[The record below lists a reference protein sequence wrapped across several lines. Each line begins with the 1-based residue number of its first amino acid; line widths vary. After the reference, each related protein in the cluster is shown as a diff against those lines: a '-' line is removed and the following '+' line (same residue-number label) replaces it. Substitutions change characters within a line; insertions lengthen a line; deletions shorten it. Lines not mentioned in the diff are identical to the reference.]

1 MLTTSTYPEYNQ
13 LDLFQ
18 WSAPVFISYHCF
30 KPSDKLIV
38 TTNDVAMFMS
48 VLNFMM
54 NYKLRM
60 LPVNI
65 NIDSFKFEI
74 TETPALSSETVPPR
88 VNVGKSGE
96 QALA

>member
-1 MLTTSTYPEYNQ
+1 MLTTSTYTEFNQ

-18 WSAPVFISYHCF
+18 CSAPVFISYHCF
-30 KPSDKLIV
+30 KPSDTLIV

-54 NYKLRM
+54 NYKLRI

-65 NIDSFKFEI
+65 NINSFKFEI
-74 TETPALSSETVPPR
+74 TETPALSSETSPPR